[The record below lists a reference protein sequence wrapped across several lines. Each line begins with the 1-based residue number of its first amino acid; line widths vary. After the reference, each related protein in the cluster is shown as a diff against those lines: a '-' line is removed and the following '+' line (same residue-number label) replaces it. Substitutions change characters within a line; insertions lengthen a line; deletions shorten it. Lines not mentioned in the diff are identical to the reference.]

1 MIDEMLQNIHEIT
14 VNMNTVLEKG
24 EYQKFEKLLEDRNAL
39 MLKIEEQK
47 NHISNFEYSAKAK
60 EILKETIQLNEQ
72 LIPFMEKEYSK
83 TETMINQIKMNKVM
97 FKKYQPYMRQTN
109 GAFVDTTK

>member
-1 MIDEMLQNIHEIT
+1 MIDEMIQTILELT
-14 VNMNTVLEKG
+14 VNMADVLQTG
-24 EYQKFEKLLEDRNAL
+24 DYQEFEKLLADRNDF
-39 MLKIEEQK
+39 MLKIKEQK
-47 NHISNFEYSAKAK
+47 NGIADFEYSAKAK

-97 FKKYQPYMRQTN
+97 FKKYQPYMMQTN